1 MVLAPQVMLP
11 QQCPRC
17 AALMYRENGEAWCLY
32 CGERVFP
39 TRLLAYPPI
48 PAVPG
53 HDGPRKRGRPRK
65 LRVPLE
71 SPLSK
76 PS

>member
-1 MVLAPQVMLP
+1 MGLAPQVLLP

-17 AALMYRENGEAWCLY
+17 AALMYRENDEAWCLY

-39 TRLLAYPPI
+39 PPLLAYPP
-48 PAVPG
+48 VPSV
-53 HDGPRKRGRPRK
+53 PRQRGRPRK

-71 SPLSK
+71 SPLSQ